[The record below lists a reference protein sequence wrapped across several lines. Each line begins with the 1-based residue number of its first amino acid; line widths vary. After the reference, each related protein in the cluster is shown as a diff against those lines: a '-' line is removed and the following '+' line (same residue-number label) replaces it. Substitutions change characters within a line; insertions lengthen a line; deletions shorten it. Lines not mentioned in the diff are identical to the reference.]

1 MLFLCTFV
9 TAIYRMFVTP
19 EDKRNKISK
28 FIINVICFMQ
38 TDVLNTTR
46 VFFLA
51 NTIRIHF

>member
-51 NTIRIHF
+51 NTIRIYF